1 MATTVVRQTTT
12 VTSSSSSSPVVVS
25 FNTSFLTSIGGLFTV
40 LELVLGIIVFSL
52 MRSYGGAEH
61 PSGFFLLLISFA
73 YWLMCFYF
81 LLSAMLSITGSL
93 LPSTFFFFLF
103 HAFGFVLYISGGIAV
118 LAVFAVNSSYYGGI
132 IAAGVFALI
141 AAVCHLV
148 HVAFLYKGSRIQGW
162 SWFQGFQ
169 PGQEVLLL
177 LSSPKDYDR
186 VISFLLRCALF
197 HKC

>member
-1 MATTVVRQTTT
+1 MNVAARGQRKTKRRPPATMATTVVRQTTT

-52 MRSYGGAEH
+52 MYHNGALQD
-61 PSGFFLLLISFA
+61 SKSAFLVLISFA

-103 HAFGFVLYISGGIAV
+103 HAFGFVLYISGGITV
-118 LAVFAVNSSYYGGI
+118 LAVFAKYASYIPGV

-148 HVAFLYKGSRIQGW
+148 HVAFLYKGSRIQG
-162 SWFQGFQ
+162 
-169 PGQEVLLL
+169 
-177 LSSPKDYDR
+177 
-186 VISFLLRCALF
+186 
-197 HKC
+197 

>member
-12 VTSSSSSSPVVVS
+12 VTSSSSSSPVTVS

-52 MRSYGGAEH
+52 AYNFTGSTQ
-61 PSGFFLLLISFA
+61 SKGFFLLLISFA

-118 LAVFAVNSSYYGGI
+118 LAASSQGGPYHAGAV
-132 IAAGVFALI
+132 AAGALALI

-162 SWFQGFQ
+162 TWFQGFQ
-169 PGQEVLLL
+169 PGEEVLF
-177 LSSPKDYDR
+177 LSSPRD
-186 VISFLLRCALF
+186 
-197 HKC
+197 

>member
-25 FNTSFLTSIGGLFTV
+25 FNTSFITSIGGLFTI

-52 MRSYGGAEH
+52 MYNYFGFVCA
-61 PSGFFLLLISFA
+61 SGFFLMFISFA

-118 LAVFAVNSSYYGGI
+118 LAVFSKSASCFAGI
-132 IAAGVFALI
+132 IAGGVFALI

-148 HVAFLYKGSRIQGW
+148 HVAFLYKGSRIQG
-162 SWFQGFQ
+162 
-169 PGQEVLLL
+169 
-177 LSSPKDYDR
+177 
-186 VISFLLRCALF
+186 
-197 HKC
+197 